1 MDLSRLVTVR
11 DVELE
16 PLLAWCVAALIFAR
30 LGVSRHPQ
38 LLAVDRQ
45 SRHFVHGHDKLRAPD
60 KNIENNPMQSRMRS
74 LARTICPRKHFD
86 TSGKSP
92 AHFQYRA
99 IRLRSVRLTVDVR
112 CRQGRRAGR
121 FYRGQGAPAGR

>member
-1 MDLSRLVTVR
+1 VISWKTTAASRGNVRANADACRETSILSGESAAGSQHYDIPAAIRVAVATVMKR
-11 DVELE
+11 
-16 PLLAWCVAALIFAR
+16 
-30 LGVSRHPQ
+30 
-38 LLAVDRQ
+38 
-45 SRHFVHGHDKLRAPD
+45 RHFVHGHDKVRAPD

-99 IRLRSVRLTVDVR
+99 I
-112 CRQGRRAGR
+112 
-121 FYRGQGAPAGR
+121 